1 MSSGFYQN
9 ISYVIFMLLLLVC
22 SAFFSGAETAFFN
35 LSRRQLLLLRKSGHK
50 LQILTAQ
57 LLNEPGKLLSC
68 LSFGNMLVNVLFYAI
83 AGAFTLRIERQF
95 GAIAAI
101 ICAFITFF
109 TLIFFGEMLPKSIA
123 YTNSKSLSITA
134 AMPTFMC
141 LRFFT
146 PILFIFRFF
155 MIEPILRLFLGADK
169 THKVISAKEFRLLIE
184 QTKKRGLITADEN
197 KLLSEIVELGFLKV
211 RHVMKSRVDMIACD
225 ITEPIQKIRE
235 IMLSNNLTKL
245 PVYSQNK
252 DNIIGM
258 LWLRQLLLKPNS
270 SPDKLIKP
278 INFIPEQ
285 KKVESLL
292 EFFRKTGTDTAIV
305 VDEYGG
311 IAGWVCLEDIAEEL
325 LGPIEAN
332 NETEL
337 IEQIGPLK
345 YRLSGNLAIHDMA
358 EDFGINIANA
368 RFATIGGLVTALLGK
383 IPQKND
389 FAYLNNLKFTVERV
403 QKRRIITLIITL
415 EPISKKP

>member
-184 QTKKRGLITADEN
+184 QTKKR
-197 KLLSEIVELGFLKV
+197 
-211 RHVMKSRVDMIACD
+211 
-225 ITEPIQKIRE
+225 
-235 IMLSNNLTKL
+235 
-245 PVYSQNK
+245 
-252 DNIIGM
+252 
-258 LWLRQLLLKPNS
+258 
-270 SPDKLIKP
+270 
-278 INFIPEQ
+278 
-285 KKVESLL
+285 
-292 EFFRKTGTDTAIV
+292 
-305 VDEYGG
+305 
-311 IAGWVCLEDIAEEL
+311 
-325 LGPIEAN
+325 
-332 NETEL
+332 
-337 IEQIGPLK
+337 
-345 YRLSGNLAIHDMA
+345 
-358 EDFGINIANA
+358 
-368 RFATIGGLVTALLGK
+368 
-383 IPQKND
+383 
-389 FAYLNNLKFTVERV
+389 
-403 QKRRIITLIITL
+403 
-415 EPISKKP
+415 

>member
-1 MSSGFYQN
+1 
-9 ISYVIFMLLLLVC
+9 
-22 SAFFSGAETAFFN
+22 
-35 LSRRQLLLLRKSGHK
+35 
-50 LQILTAQ
+50 
-57 LLNEPGKLLSC
+57 
-68 LSFGNMLVNVLFYAI
+68 
-83 AGAFTLRIERQF
+83 
-95 GAIAAI
+95 
-101 ICAFITFF
+101 
-109 TLIFFGEMLPKSIA
+109 
-123 YTNSKSLSITA
+123 
-134 AMPTFMC
+134 
-141 LRFFT
+141 
-146 PILFIFRFF
+146 
-155 MIEPILRLFLGADK
+155 
-169 THKVISAKEFRLLIE
+169 LIE